1 MMFYDAGTDYFEMDA
16 WEMREQ
22 KEVILKALKE
32 TGIWEKLYELGVQ
45 SIDFTDLR
53 RMTLTVDVGAGFSYK
68 VKVREDS
75 LEKGGYREDE

>member
-1 MMFYDAGTDYFEMDA
+1 MMFYNAGTDYFEMDA
-16 WEMREQ
+16 WEVRQQ
-22 KEVILKALKE
+22 KETILKKLKE
-32 TGIWEKLYELGVQ
+32 TNIWEELYELGVQ